1 MDSPR
6 ANLNRSGRL
15 DVPVDEY
22 ADRHNPNKEYKRLA
36 KTPDQKQ
43 QVEEWAKTLFVKG
56 RVGDGNKVIVRDK
69 LRWEFYQKWHP
80 ERTVIWGGHIKRA
93 YNKKETMTMEQ
104 IYKWLL
110 EHPPRGGWIKAR
122 GVRNQSTQT
131 HKGGTPDDHTKGGTK
146 TKTNKDNYRA
156 QPKEG
161 RRGKVSGRIPSKA
174 FISVWIQ
181 FVRKQKNLNR
191 DKGLGWWKRNY
202 VDAKDWESNLKLI
215 TIGGWQLGRRTMQ
228 IKYKEIDAIEA
239 DDRVLDDWKDIDSI
253 PSQRFIQ
260 VYLDTLPGNQ
270 ARLTPGHKAKS
281 IKPFTAAYP
290 NEALQVDTAYIAPK
304 GENARTGLIGF
315 LAMIDVATRRGY
327 ARAVQSSHT
336 SKEAADHL
344 LGTIPRTGPD
354 SKRPA
359 EDSMLREAED
369 YWLDKGFTL
378 NPRRNEQ
385 KYPQPKNAGEYVPG
399 AAIDPAES
407 KRWSAPGVRIT
418 KIVTDKGSEFEK
430 ELVTRMKQL
439 QENVSAQGGPGPA
452 VLGKYKQQ
460 FSFEGKSQSNGL
472 VERFNKTLKG
482 LIMGLLPR
490 AGDGKPVWKDWDHW
504 LPQAVDMYNSTRHGV
519 TQHKPNELNNITP
532 PGPNYYRRAIWNVSK
547 KIKKFADTG
556 APMQVGQYVR
566 LIRYNASKKGGVG
579 AHVFTLKGGTLVSML
594 TDDDPPELRE
604 KLQGLYTIE
613 KIFTPPTDEEGM
625 QSKATTYGVVAVWH
639 AAGTTEQTAPIPG
652 ITRGYTAK
660 RVDRALLKADEDAA
674 AILFKGRAYP
684 AKATMRKF
692 VHDELSPVSTTED
705 HHTPAVQDIVLDP
718 PSADT
723 IALAVRQRPVKTV
736 RATRSTTKALQAL
749 QAIKASKAS
758 KGGKA
763 SKGAKS
769 RKSGKATRR
778 STRGGRQT
786 RSMKK

>member
-1 MDSPR
+1 MSSPR
-6 ANLNRSGRL
+6 RVNLARRL
-15 DVPVDEY
+15 SVPADEY
-22 ADRHNPNKEYKRLA
+22 ATKYNPNEEYKRLA
-36 KTPDQKQ
+36 STPDQKKQ
-43 QVEEWAKTLFVKG
+43 KEQWAKTLFVKG
-56 RVGDGNKVIVRDK
+56 RAEDDPANNKLVRDK
-69 LRWEFYQKWHP
+69 LRWQFYQRWHP
-80 ERTVIWGGHIKRA
+80 ERSIVWSRHIKRA
-93 YNKKETMTMEQ
+93 YDKKESMTMEQ

-110 EHPPRGGWIKAR
+110 EHPPEGGWTKAR
-122 GVRNQSTQT
+122 GVRNQSNRSVRAA
-131 HKGGTPDDHTKGGTK
+131 HKGGTPEDYTKGGAK
-146 TKTNKDNYRA
+146 TKANKDNYRG
-156 QPKEG
+156 QRPHHTGEG
-161 RRGKVSGRIPSKA
+161 RGGKVSGRIPSKA
-174 FISVWIQ
+174 FISVWMQ
-181 FVRKQKNLNR
+181 FVRKQKNKNL
-191 DKGLGWWKRNY
+191 DKDLGWWKRNN
-202 VDAKDWESNLKLI
+202 VDAKDWEINLKLI
-215 TIGGWQLGRRTMQ
+215 TKGGWQLGRRTMQ
-228 IKYKEIDAIEA
+228 IKYREID
-239 DDRVLDDWKDIDSI
+239 DDNLNRPDDWKDIETI

-260 VYLDTLPGNQ
+260 VYLDSLPRNQ
-270 ARLTPGHKAKS
+270 ILGTPGHKAKS

-304 GENARTGLIGF
+304 GSNTRTSLIGF

-327 ARAVQSSHT
+327 ARAVQSNHT

-344 LGTIPRTGPD
+344 LGTIPDTGPD

-359 EDSMLREAED
+359 AGSMLREAED
-369 YWLDKGFTL
+369 YWLGQGFSL
-378 NPRRNEQ
+378 NPGNEQ
-385 KYPQPKNAGEYVPG
+385 KYPQPKIAQDYVPG
-399 AAIDPAES
+399 TAIDATES

-452 VLGKYKQQ
+452 VVGKYKQQ

-490 AGDGKPVWKDWDHW
+490 SADGRADFTDWDHW

-519 TQHKPNELNNITP
+519 TQHKPNELNNNTP
-532 PGPNYYRRAIWNVSK
+532 PGPNYYRRAIWNVNK

-556 APMQVGQYVR
+556 VPLQVGQYVR
-566 LIRYNASKKGGVG
+566 LIRYNASKKGVG
-579 AHVFTLKGGTLVSML
+579 SHVFTETGGTLVKML
-594 TDDDPPELRE
+594 TDDDPPELRA

-613 KIFTPPTDEEGM
+613 KVFTPANYDAESTA
-625 QSKATTYGVVAVWH
+625 KARTYGVVAVWH

-652 ITRGYTAK
+652 LTRGYTAK
-660 RVDRALLKADEDAA
+660 RVDRALMKADEDAA
-674 AILFKGRAYP
+674 AIRFKGRAYP

-692 VHDELSPVSTTED
+692 VHDELSPVGTTED
-705 HHTPAVQDIVLDP
+705 HHTPAVQDVVLDP

-723 IALAVRQRPVKTV
+723 VALAVRQRPVKTV

-749 QAIKASKAS
+749 QAV
-758 KGGKA
+758 KA

-778 STRGGRQT
+778 STRGRMQT
-786 RSMKK
+786 RSKKK